1 MEYTTNLNLKKPDV
15 NEYYN
20 IEQENENKD
29 LIDSAIGEL
38 NSQVGAETLTT
49 TAQDCTGAI
58 NELNKN
64 KAPTNHASTATTY
77 GKATSENYGHVKL
90 SGSVSNTSG
99 KDDGVAA
106 TPSAVKNAYDR
117 GTTAINNAKAISD
130 RLVNISNVI
139 TNEQLTF
146 SLPTS
151 TGAPTSKDVFVAPAS
166 GIYFIDAYAIFAHDT
181 NGNRFFS
188 LGNVDLDGMT
198 CAPAS
203 GNSTAIKLN
212 TVVYM
217 SKGQQF
223 FVNLRQ
229 SSGTNLNVT
238 IKSRYSYLP
247 L

>member
-1 MEYTTNLNLKKPDV
+1 MADLPTNFLDDILSASMGGKRRFKITNLKGTSEEVTIEDISKYDQVGSTFGASDINKTNQAV
-15 NEYYN
+15 NE
-20 IEQENENKD
+20 KF
-29 LIDSAIGEL
+29 DSDDVVDPKLATEEGF
-38 NSQVGAETLTT
+38 AADAKLTGD
-49 TAQDCTGAI
+49 ALS
-58 NELNKN
+58 ELNKN
-64 KAPTNHASTATTY
+64 TA
-77 GKATSENYGHVKL
+77 N
-90 SGSVSNTSG
+90 
-99 KDDGVAA
+99 
-106 TPSAVKNAYDR
+106 
-117 GTTAINNAKAISD
+117 INDK
-130 RLVNISNVI
+130 LVNIANVI

-146 SLPTS
+146 SLASS
-151 TGAPTSKDVFVAPAS
+151 TGTITSKDVFVAPAS
-166 GIYFIDAYAIFAHDT
+166 GIYFIDAYAIFAHNT

-188 LGNVDLDGMT
+188 LGSVDLDGIT

-229 SSGTNLNVT
+229 TSGTDLNVT